1 MVNGSYGSRF
11 GKNGPAGESLAD
23 INAWVKF
30 LRRFISFKKYDRMI
44 KEEDTSI
51 AMARIGN
58 FRKFLDFGNS
68 SDLEIKNMT
77 YVFSD
82 FSQVLKSDFYLLPIE
97 YFDL

>member
-1 MVNGSYGSRF
+1 MGQGLGRTGSQVSHWLISMRG
-11 GKNGPAGESLAD
+11 L
-23 INAWVKF
+23 KF

-68 SDLEIKNMT
+68 SDLEI
-77 YVFSD
+77 
-82 FSQVLKSDFYLLPIE
+82 
-97 YFDL
+97 

>member
-1 MVNGSYGSRF
+1 
-11 GKNGPAGESLAD
+11 
-23 INAWVKF
+23 
-30 LRRFISFKKYDRMI
+30 MI

-68 SDLEIKNMT
+68 SDLEIKKMT

-97 YFDL
+97 YFDLWINPLRQTMRWGQIYLTLRHQSPYHHHI